1 MSLVTLDQILSSDR
15 LPSLPQVALR
25 VIELAAEAEPNFN
38 EVIKTV
44 RTDPALAS
52 RIMKLANSALFGL
65 GKPVASVD
73 AAIPL
78 LGMTMVRTIVLGFTL
93 SDMRTEDRDVR
104 AVMQK
109 LWRSSLTQAVCA
121 EQLAE
126 ETSGAD
132 PATYFLAGLLQDL
145 GILSILHTDSENYL
159 DRVWDQCEF
168 PNVIASERTAYG
180 FTHIDVALALCERWG
195 IPTEIRDAISTHHQH
210 MQSGS
215 GVKRKPL
222 ATALQAASLSGH
234 YSVNHR
240 SSRRAMDNLYG
251 FLRQHYKWQPK
262 RIEEFMEETTLRV
275 GEAAALFSFE
285 LGKNYTPER
294 VLDDAKQLLE
304 DIALQSQMRMMQ
316 TGKPGGHDES
326 LEDPMTKTY
335 NRRFMDRV
343 LNEQLST
350 SIRKRK
356 PVGLLFLDIDRFKS
370 INDTY
375 GHNAGDDAIC
385 EVARVL
391 NAAVRKTDFVIRF
404 GGDEFLV
411 ALMDAKGDT
420 VETIAE
426 RVRADIAAAAVE
438 DSEIKMTTSVGAL
451 HYTPVKG
458 DSTDTNWLIDYADKA
473 MYEAKRNGGDQ
484 VWLYEVKG
492 QDKVV
497 TKALAQPVA

>member
-1 MSLVTLDQILSSDR
+1 MKPATLEQILSSDR

-25 VIELAAEAEPNFN
+25 VIELAAEEEPNFN

-93 SDMRTEDRDVR
+93 SDTRAEDRDVQL
-104 AVMQK
+104 VMQK

-145 GILSILHTDSENYL
+145 GILSFLHVDGETYL
-159 DRVWDQCEF
+159 DHVWDKSEF
-168 PNVIASERTAYG
+168 PNVIAAERTVYG
-180 FTHIDVALALCERWG
+180 FTHIDVAIALCERWG
-195 IPTEIRDAISTHHQH
+195 IPEEIRNAILVHHQH

-215 GVKRKPL
+215 SSKRKPL
-222 ATALQAASLSGH
+222 ATALQAAALSGH

-240 SSRRAMDNLYG
+240 TSRRAMDNLYG
-251 FLRQHYKWQPK
+251 FLRQHFKWQPK
-262 RIEEFMEETTLRV
+262 RIEEFMEETTMRV
-275 GEAAALFSFE
+275 CEAAALFSFE
-285 LGKNYTPER
+285 LGKTYTPER
-294 VLDDAKQLLE
+294 VLSDAKQLLE
-304 DIALQSQMRMMQ
+304 DIALQSQMRMVQ
-316 TGKPGGHDES
+316 SGKSGGRDES
-326 LEDPMTKTY
+326 LEDPMTQTY

-343 LNEQLST
+343 LNEELST
-350 SIRKRK
+350 NIRKRK

-370 INDTY
+370 INDQF
-375 GHNAGDDAIC
+375 GHNAGDEAIC

-391 NAAVRKTDFVIRF
+391 NAAVRKSDFVIRF

-426 RVRADIAAAAVE
+426 RIRCEIAAAAVE
-438 DSEIKMTTSVGAL
+438 DSAIKMTTSVGAL
-451 HYTPVKG
+451 HYTPAKG
-458 DSTDTNWLIDYADKA
+458 DTADSNWLIDYADKA

-484 VWLYEVKG
+484 VCLYEIKG
-492 QDKVV
+492 RSEVATRLLV
-497 TKALAQPVA
+497 PVA